1 MTNTC
6 TINKDCQRRFENIES
21 RLKKGDDH
29 FGRHDT
35 EIAVMQTNLNN
46 LVKSLS
52 SLTKALWGICGTTL
66 VTLFGF
72 LMWYIK
78 SL

>member
-1 MTNTC
+1 MSNEKFNR
-6 TINKDCQRRFENIES
+6 IERR
-21 RLKKGDDH
+21 LQKGDDH

-72 LMWYIK
+72 LLWYIK